1 MATWGQSTWSDPAW
15 AGNTAPAFVPG
26 ESVSPGSIRMALAL
40 GAPLGEGITQPHLAV
55 HPGSIRMQLRQGPVA
70 KWVAPNTQ
78 PPIRPGSIRMRL
90 DLPYGPRILPS
101 VPPEPEPIDP
111 MDLWVVRGGNSPRM
125 TADVPGEVLEASCT
139 PEINGP
145 GSGEVTWRGA
155 ALDEGAEVRF
165 SINGQ
170 AAFFG
175 LVERGTRI
183 LRAAGEESE
192 QLCSASVVGAIVELE
207 GSIVLTD
214 HAEQDFRNGDLD
226 SILRSP
232 VNDSRQFD
240 WRQPGIFTGSGG
252 AVILE
257 DMVAKASGKLTGKKI
272 PLPEPWP
279 DQDAMWMRSGGSA
292 GWRVFSGRTL
302 KVTPRWDG
310 SMTPVQVWCVVA
322 EGIAEVYV
330 DGARVLEVG
339 SGMQP
344 EVKVVD
350 MTAGFH
356 DVDIRAIGGQVAFTM
371 REPGVAGLFG
381 DVLLRSG
388 GVGGFKTIPNPDRLL
403 MDLPAVWDAVTSAPA
418 AGGPVLGWNIS
429 MPAITPEAP
438 VVLEVGMTILDLLN
452 RFAEDYIDFAP
463 SPSGRSA
470 ITWPK
475 GSPPGGGS
483 NPWGD
488 TYTHHELNVVRK

>member
-1 MATWGQSTWSDPAW
+1 
-15 AGNTAPAFVPG
+15 
-26 ESVSPGSIRMALAL
+26 MALAL

-111 MDLWVVRGGNSPRM
+111 MDLWVVRGGNLPRM

-214 HAEQDFRNGDLD
+214 HAEQDFHNGDLD
-226 SILRSP
+226 HILRSP

-240 WRQPGIFTGSGG
+240 WRQPGIFNGNGN

-257 DMVAKASGKLTGKKI
+257 DMVAKASGKLGGKKI
-272 PLPEPWP
+272 PVPDPWP

-344 EVKVVD
+344 EVKVID

-371 REPGVAGLFG
+371 REPGIAGLFG

-388 GVGGFKTIPNPDRLL
+388 GVGGFRTIPNPDRLL
-403 MDLPAVWDAVTSAPA
+403 MDLPSVWGTVTTAPA

-429 MPAITPEAP
+429 MPAITPESP
-438 VVLEVGMTILDLLN
+438 IVLETGMTILDLLN